1 VKEWV
6 DDFSAIRYATFF
18 VPSVNTD
25 GTDLVMHGN
34 DIIDA
39 RQIATDLNV
48 ADLES
53 AEWARAQSIQID
65 RYWSGDP
72 APSSRHA
79 EARILWSNKALHLRF
94 VCHQGEPLIIN
105 DKPQQEKRTMGLWDR
120 DVCEIFIA
128 PDPQVVERYF
138 EFEAAPTG
146 EWTDIAIHWT
156 PEKRESDWEFASQM
170 TTAARVETE
179 RVTIAMRIPWSER
192 IPEPQPEDR
201 WRVNL
206 FRCVGKDPDRGYLAW
221 QSTKTPKPNFH
232 VPQVFG
238 WLVFV

>member
-1 VKEWV
+1 
-6 DDFSAIRYATFF
+6 
-18 VPSVNTD
+18 
-25 GTDLVMHGN
+25 MHAN
-34 DIIDA
+34 DIIEA

-53 AEWARAQSIQID
+53 AEWARAQPIQIS

-72 APSSRHA
+72 APESRHA
-79 EARILWSNKALHLRF
+79 EARILWSSQAVHVRF
-94 VCHQGEPLIIN
+94 VCHQGEPLIVN
-105 DKPQQEKRTMGLWDR
+105 DKPQQEKRTIGLWDR

-128 PDPQVVERYF
+128 PDPAVVERYF

-146 EWTDIAIHWT
+146 EWIDIAIHWT
-156 PEKRESDWEFASQM
+156 PEKRESDSAFASRM

-179 RVTIAMRIPWSER
+179 RVTIAMRIPWSEW
-192 IPEPQPEDR
+192 IPEPQRDER

>member
-1 VKEWV
+1 
-6 DDFSAIRYATFF
+6 
-18 VPSVNTD
+18 
-25 GTDLVMHGN
+25 MHGN
-34 DIIDA
+34 DIIEA
-39 RQIATDLNV
+39 RQITTDLNV

-53 AEWARAQSIQID
+53 AEWARAQPIQIS

-72 APSSRHA
+72 APESRHA
-79 EARILWSNKALHLRF
+79 EARILWSSQALHVRF
-94 VCHQGEPLIIN
+94 VCHQSEPLIVN
-105 DKPQQEKRTMGLWDR
+105 DRPQQEERTIGLWDR

-128 PDPQVVERYF
+128 PDPAVIERYF

-146 EWTDIAIHWT
+146 EWIDIAIHWT
-156 PEKRESDWEFASQM
+156 PEKRDSDSAFASQM

-179 RVTIAMRIPWSER
+179 RVTIAMRIPWSEW
-192 IPEPQPEDR
+192 IPEPQPDQR

-232 VPQVFG
+232 VPQAFG

>member
-1 VKEWV
+1 MLFIPPA
-6 DDFSAIRYATFF
+6 DA
-18 VPSVNTD
+18 D
-25 GTDLVMHGN
+25 GTDYLMHRN
-34 DIIDA
+34 DIIEA

-48 ADLES
+48 ADLQS
-53 AEWARAQSIQID
+53 ADWARAHPTQID

-72 APSSRHA
+72 APASRHV
-79 EARILWSNKALHLRF
+79 EARLLWSNQALYLRF
-94 VCHQGEPLIIN
+94 VCHQGEPLIVN
-105 DKPQQEKRTMGLWDR
+105 DKPQTEKKTMGLWDR

-146 EWTDIAIHWT
+146 EWIDVAIHWT
-156 PEKRESDWEFASQM
+156 PEKRESDWQFNSHM
-170 TTAARVETE
+170 TTAAEIGKSSV
-179 RVTIAMRIPWSER
+179 VIAMRIPWNHW
-192 IPEPQPEDR
+192 IHKPQRGER

-221 QSTKTPKPNFH
+221 QATKTPKPNFH